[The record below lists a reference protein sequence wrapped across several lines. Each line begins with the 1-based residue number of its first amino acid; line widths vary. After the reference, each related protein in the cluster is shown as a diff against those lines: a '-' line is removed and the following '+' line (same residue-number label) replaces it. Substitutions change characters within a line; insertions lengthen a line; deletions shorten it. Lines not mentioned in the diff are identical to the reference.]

1 MCVRL
6 AKNKFFSLT
15 ISATRLH
22 SLSQPEKSSADEGIA
37 HVALALTVAVAVAV
51 AVAIATPHQLEAN
64 NALAITSAPGQLWLR
79 LLWLRVV
86 AGW

>member
-15 ISATRLH
+15 ISATRLL
-22 SLSQPEKSSADEGIA
+22 SLQPEKSSADEGIA